1 MGQEFP
7 KKNQWAMGCSP
18 QTIEF
23 KKKKSMGVLPHNYR
37 KKTKSVQVQ
46 PQKSGQLKLGLLSQK
61 KCGPCYASKFF
72 VIFLKKKESASLS
85 KTQAHGVVIGPYF
98 FLTKFLKKKK
108 TN

>member
-18 QTIEF
+18 QTIEL

-61 KCGPCYASKFF
+61 EMWALLCFKVLRYLS
-72 VIFLKKKESASLS
+72 KKER
-85 KTQAHGVVIGPYF
+85 KCVVI
-98 FLTKFLKKKK
+98 
-108 TN
+108 